1 MPFPATHNFTY
12 YRGDTYEFDIVLKN
26 QDGTDFN
33 LALYEKIIFKIAN
46 KRGSTG
52 TQATAVAEMILPST
66 VRCKITPSVGRTLSA
81 GDYVFDVQI
90 QDDGS
95 SYTPISNITFW
106 AQWAAVNNT
115 SEGGTPDV
123 LPDTAPAIST
133 ATISGTAKVGQVLT
147 AGATGVT
154 GSPTPVLGYQWKSGG
169 TNVGTNSN
177 TYTIVSGDLTKT
189 ITVVITA
196 TNGVGT
202 AATATS
208 AATSAVAAAD
218 AIPAGQYRVTWNAN
232 GGTGGTTTTKAAGE
246 SHFAPAVARTG
257 FTLSNWRNPESGGT
271 PIFLNGSPDTVYTVL
286 TGTITV
292 VDDISGAV

>member
-12 YRGDTYEFDIVLKN
+12 YRGDTYEFDVVLKN

-33 LALYEKIIFKIAN
+33 LALYEDIVFKIAN

-52 TQATAVAEMILPST
+52 TQTTATASAILPST
-66 VRCKITPSVGRTLSA
+66 VRCKITPSVGRSLAA
-81 GDYVFDVQI
+81 GEYVFDVQI
-90 QDDGS
+90 RDEGS

-106 AQWAAVNNT
+106 AQWTAIPNT
-115 SEGGTPDV
+115 SEGGTADVIPDA
-123 LPDTAPAIST
+123 APAIST

-177 TYTIVSGDLTKT
+177 TYTVVSGDLTKT
-189 ITVVITA
+189 ITAVITA

-202 AATATS
+202 PATATS
-208 AATSAVAAAD
+208 SATSAVAAAD
-218 AIPAGQYRVTWNAN
+218 AIPAGEYRVTWNAN
-232 GGTGGTTTTKAAGE
+232 GGIGSTTSTKAAGQN
-246 SHFAPAVARTG
+246 HTAPVVSRTG

-271 PIFLNGSPDTVYTVL
+271 PIFLNGSPDNVYTVL
-286 TGTITV
+286 TGTVTV
-292 VDDISGAV
+292 IDDISGAI

>member
-12 YRGDTYEFDIVLKN
+12 YRGDIYEFDVILKN

-33 LALYEKIIFKIAN
+33 LALYEDIVFKIAN

-52 TQATAVAEMILPST
+52 TQIAATASAILPAT
-66 VRCKITPSVGRTLSA
+66 VRCKITPSVGRSLSA

-90 QDDGS
+90 RDEGS
-95 SYTPISNITFW
+95 SYTPISNISFW
-106 AQWAAVNNT
+106 AQWTAIPNT
-115 SEGGTPDV
+115 SEGGTADV
-123 LPDTAPAIST
+123 LPDAAPAIST

-154 GSPTPVLGYQWKSGG
+154 GSPTPVLGYQWKSNG

-202 AATATS
+202 PATATS

-218 AIPAGQYRVTWNAN
+218 TVPAGQYRVTWDAN
-232 GGTGGTTTTKAAGE
+232 GGTGGTTTTKAAGQN
-246 SHFAPAVARTG
+246 HTAPVVSRTG

-271 PIFLNGSPDTVYTVL
+271 PIFLNGSPDNVYTVL